1 MRTKRALL
9 ALALMAAPAF
19 GQDRPLVT
27 ENPELLS
34 LGIVQADF
42 GVDFH
47 HRQLYTLSGLEGD
60 LMRLGV
66 CSVRVGV
73 GEYAE
78 FQISGVF
85 RDFLTVANRTT
96 PVIPPTFAGSS
107 TSDFGDMVLGTKLK
121 LAGETAKR
129 PAISFKFAVQLPNAT
144 NESGLGADETEFY
157 ARTLIAKHIGKAE
170 VIGNIGMA
178 ILGSSVVPNSQADL
192 LTYGAAFVLPV
203 RDKLELVGEVNGRQ
217 GPPRIG
223 NESLSQAL
231 LGARLHAAGLRWD
244 IAGLA
249 GLKHFSPGWG
259 LTVGVTYEFQAF
271 QRKKGP
277 KTIPPAVPK
286 KIKQPDSW

>member
-1 MRTKRALL
+1 VRTKVALL
-9 ALALMAAPAF
+9 ALVLVAVPAF

-34 LGIVQADF
+34 LGIVHADF
-42 GVDFH
+42 GVEFY

-66 CSVRVGV
+66 TSVRVGV

-96 PVIPPTFAGSS
+96 PVIPPTFAGNS
-107 TSDFGDMVLGTKLK
+107 TSDFGDIILGTKLK
-121 LAGETAKR
+121 LAGEGAKR

-157 ARTLIAKHIGKAE
+157 ARTLVAKHFGKAE

-178 ILGSSVVPNSQADL
+178 ILGSSIIPNTQADL

-203 RDKLELVGEVNGRQ
+203 RNKLELVGEVNGRQ
-217 GPPRIG
+217 GPPRVG

-231 LGARLHAAGLRWD
+231 LGARVHAAGLRWD
-244 IAGLA
+244 VAGLA
-249 GLKHFSPGWG
+249 GLKHFSPGSG
-259 LTVGVTYEFQAF
+259 LKIGVTYEFQAF

-277 KTIPPAVPK
+277 KTIPQGAPK
-286 KIKQPDSW
+286 KTMPPDSR